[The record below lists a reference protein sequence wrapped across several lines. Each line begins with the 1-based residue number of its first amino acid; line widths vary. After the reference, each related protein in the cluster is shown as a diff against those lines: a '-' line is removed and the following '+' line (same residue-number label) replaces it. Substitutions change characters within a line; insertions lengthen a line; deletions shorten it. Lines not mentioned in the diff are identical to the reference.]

1 MRRFLVRRA
10 RALAL
15 FSAVLSQS
23 AQGAGPVRAADL
35 RGLDERIAELE
46 QTVPLAGNRRI
57 QLNLYGQVD
66 RALLF
71 WNDGFDSGTY
81 GVDNHTSSS
90 RFGFVGQTILGPGW
104 TAGYRLEIETPFP
117 SSDEVFNGPGGASAG
132 LADTVRIRQ
141 NYWDITAKDLGRVA
155 LGFQSPATDDIT
167 LINLGS
173 QINDAAVHFNS
184 AFNIRLDLLS
194 PPIVTGLTWGQIAH
208 NVDSFR
214 GNFVRYD
221 TPVLAGVMLSTAWNN
236 DVWDAA
242 LRYQKGSG
250 GFRFA
255 GGAGYM
261 RDDAF
266 RFEDVRGSAS
276 LIHDATGLYAS
287 GAGGWRNAAQT
298 VPVNGDDAW
307 FYYAQLG
314 ISRQWFSPGKT
325 TFYVDRGLYRNFN
338 VGEILSINPDT
349 KDEVAWGTLV
359 DTEVHRWGFG
369 VEQAV
374 DSANLL
380 LYAQAHF
387 YDPTLVGFPCTFD
400 PDPKNPGKTVCGG
413 DPSQT
418 TKLPAASWQGFVVG
432 ARIQF

>member
-1 MRRFLVRRA
+1 
-10 RALAL
+10 
-15 FSAVLSQS
+15 
-23 AQGAGPVRAADL
+23 
-35 RGLDERIAELE
+35 
-46 QTVPLAGNRRI
+46 
-57 QLNLYGQVD
+57 
-66 RALLF
+66 
-71 WNDGFDSGTY
+71 
-81 GVDNHTSSS
+81 
-90 RFGFVGQTILGPGW
+90 
-104 TAGYRLEIETPFP
+104 
-117 SSDEVFNGPGGASAG
+117 
-132 LADTVRIRQ
+132 
-141 NYWDITAKDLGRVA
+141 
-155 LGFQSPATDDIT
+155 
-167 LINLGS
+167 
-173 QINDAAVHFNS
+173 
-184 AFNIRLDLLS
+184 
-194 PPIVTGLTWGQIAH
+194 
-208 NVDSFR
+208 
-214 GNFVRYD
+214 
-221 TPVLAGVMLSTAWNN
+221 MLSTAWNN

-242 LRYQKGSG
+242 LRYQNGGG

-298 VPVNGDDAW
+298 VPVNSDDAW

-349 KDEVAWGTLV
+349 KDEVPWGTLV
-359 DTEVHRWGFG
+359 DTEVRRWGVG
-369 VEQAV
+369 IEQTI

-387 YDPTLVGFPCTFD
+387 YDPALVGFPGTFD

-418 TKLPAASWQGFVVG
+418 TKLPAAPWQGFVVG